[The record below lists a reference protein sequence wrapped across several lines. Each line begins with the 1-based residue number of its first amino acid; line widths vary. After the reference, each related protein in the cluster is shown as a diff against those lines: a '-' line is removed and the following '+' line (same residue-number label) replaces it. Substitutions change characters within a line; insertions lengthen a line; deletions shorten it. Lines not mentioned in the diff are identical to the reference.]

1 MATRRRHD
9 QPLPGGPGPPANRNI
24 PRADDGSL
32 PQCWL
37 LAEWPPEADEP
48 TGCWLATLPA
58 GTPIAELVRL
68 ARIRWRIE
76 HDCCAPAQDPLR
88 RDDPHRISR
97 THDRMLWW

>member
-1 MATRRRHD
+1 MTSHFLAVRVRPPTATSPALMMAASR
-9 QPLPGGPGPPANRNI
+9 GAG
-24 PRADDGSL
+24 
-32 PQCWL
+32 CW
-37 LAEWPPEADEP
+37 PNGHPKHDEP
-48 TGCWLATLPA
+48 TGYWLATLPA
-58 GTPIAELVRL
+58 GTPIAEFVRL